1 MATQPACETIMNF
14 EIVGCIRGHHIFN
27 NIWTPEIGDVLMCV
41 REPENSYDK
50 NAVALKKCRMG
61 PTIGHISRD
70 LSSAVSSFL
79 CNDVNKAT
87 SVVTGKRM
95 NRGTGFG
102 SEVPCVPPPPPISF
116 PPFPS
121 PFTSIYNLLWALVA
135 SACEIRVTCT

>member
-1 MATQPACETIMNF
+1 MATQSVCETIMNF
-14 EIVGCIRGHHIFN
+14 EIVGCIRGHHILK

-50 NAVALKKCRMG
+50 NAVALKKCRTG

-102 SEVPCVPPPPPISF
+102 LEVPCVYKF
-116 PPFPS
+116 YGEEC
-121 PFTSIYNLLWALVA
+121 SIKKLRSTINTDPKSSSSKKRKL
-135 SACEIRVTCT
+135 